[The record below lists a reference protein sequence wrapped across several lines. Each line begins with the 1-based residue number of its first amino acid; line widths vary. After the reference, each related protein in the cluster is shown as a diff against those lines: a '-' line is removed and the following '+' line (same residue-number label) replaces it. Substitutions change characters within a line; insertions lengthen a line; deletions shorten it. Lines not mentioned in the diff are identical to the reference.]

1 MRELYRAV
9 WVVAYRELLRFL
21 QERSRI
27 LFSIA
32 VPLLNLVIFGVGL
45 NHLIGSLAPGVNF
58 VKFIFPAM
66 ITLSVMVTS
75 LNSGPSLLL
84 DRETGYL
91 KEMLVSPLSRVGI
104 VLGKTAGFG
113 AVAIGQG
120 LMMLVV
126 APLVGFPLSVLLVLN
141 LVLLLVLVS
150 LAMSAL
156 SIAIALRSQSLESN
170 QVVMQFLTIPLLFLS
185 GVFFPVSSVPQWLA
199 VITKLNPVTYA
210 VDAVRQ
216 LFVHGAGQRGIT
228 GGDLGI
234 TVFGHVMTVWQDM
247 LVVAVVGLLLLQYAL
262 WSFNREE

>member
-1 MRELYRAV
+1 M
-9 WVVAYRELLRFL
+9 LL
-21 QERSRI
+21 
-27 LFSIA
+27 
-32 VPLLNLVIFGVGL
+32 
-45 NHLIGSLAPGVNF
+45 
-58 VKFIFPAM
+58 
-66 ITLSVMVTS
+66 
-75 LNSGPSLLL
+75 
-84 DRETGYL
+84 
-91 KEMLVSPLSRVGI
+91 SPLSRVGI
-104 VLGKTAGFG
+104 VLGKTIGFG

-120 LMMLVV
+120 LVMLGV
-126 APLVGFPLSVLLVLN
+126 APIVGFPLGVPLVLK

-216 LFVHGAGQRGIT
+216 LFVHGVGQRGIA

-234 TVFGHVMTVWQDM
+234 SVFGHVMTVWQDV

-262 WSFNREE
+262 WSFHREE